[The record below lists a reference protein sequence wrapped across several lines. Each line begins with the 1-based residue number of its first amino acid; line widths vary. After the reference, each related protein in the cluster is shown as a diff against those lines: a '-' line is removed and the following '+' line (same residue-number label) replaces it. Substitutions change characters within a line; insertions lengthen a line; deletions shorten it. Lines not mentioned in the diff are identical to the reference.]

1 MSFPLSPTNGQTAV
15 LSGVAY
21 SFSTSTQAWT
31 RIAQFVTATI
41 NLSVGGTTPATS
53 VNSGAL
59 QVVGGV
65 GIGGAV
71 YIANTSYINS
81 AEIITTG
88 TLNLYASKTIITAGT
103 DTAINTST
111 GNVTIWNTS
120 TLQSVTSRGARTDQ
134 SIAISNNSAT
144 NSTLTGALTVV
155 GGIGVG
161 GGLYVG
167 GIITATNIYVGPYAV
182 STASALTIQYGGTNL
197 GSAAVLNFSTGTT
210 ATLINSIVTV
220 STTPGQFKPNIYN
233 TTSIATA
240 TIDVS
245 VTDQYNITVTAST
258 TFITTSSVT
267 VPNDGQRLMIRIRGD
282 GTARNITWTQNA
294 TGQFRIIGIAPPT
307 ITSSNK
313 LAYVACIYNAPDGY
327 WDIVSYLQQP

>member
-1 MSFPLSPTNGQTAV
+1 LAFN
-15 LSGVAY
+15 
-21 SFSTSTQAWT
+21 TSTLVAQAVSATSLISGTWT
-31 RIAQFVTATI
+31 FTVSSTGSVTLNGTPFV
-41 NLSVGGTTPATS
+41 SGGVGASGTGTTTTFVIS
-53 VNSGAL
+53 NITQSTGTNSGAL
-59 QVVGGV
+59 QVAGGA
-65 GIGGAV
+65 GIGG
-71 YIANTSYINS
+71 N
-81 AEIITTG
+81 
-88 TLNLYASKTIITAGT
+88 LN
-103 DTAINTST
+103 
-111 GNVTIWNTS
+111 
-120 TLQSVTSRGARTDQ
+120 
-134 SIAISNNSAT
+134 
-144 NSTLTGALTVV
+144 
-155 GGIGVG
+155 
-161 GGLYVG
+161 VG

-182 STASALTIQYGGTNL
+182 STASALTIRYGGTNL

-220 STTPGQFKPNIYN
+220 STTPGQFKPNVYN

-245 VTDQYNITVTAST
+245 VTDQYNITVSAST

-294 TGQFRIIGIAPPT
+294 TGQFRIIGISPPT